1 MSASTVVCAN
11 PNAPLTPDLEA
22 WVTFNRKYSE
32 MWPVIVTKKDPLPD
46 AEARDGEKDK
56 IKTYFSEAAGTGG

>member
-1 MSASTVVCAN
+1 MES
-11 PNAPLTPDLEA
+11 

-32 MWPVIVTKKDPLPD
+32 LWPVIVTKKDMLPE

-56 IKTYFSEAAGTGG
+56 LTKYFSELAGPGG